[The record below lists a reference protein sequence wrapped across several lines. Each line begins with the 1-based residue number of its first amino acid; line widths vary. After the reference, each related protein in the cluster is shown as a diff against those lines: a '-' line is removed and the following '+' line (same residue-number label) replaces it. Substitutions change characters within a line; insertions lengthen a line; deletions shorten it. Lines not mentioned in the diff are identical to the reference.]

1 MAAVI
6 AKSRELGYMGIEL
19 NARLALAEMEIKT
32 RKTAAGGAH
41 LPAIETD
48 ARAKSPSP
56 IARRVAIAR
65 GPRF

>member
-1 MAAVI
+1 
-6 AKSRELGYMGIEL
+6 MGIEL
-19 NARLALAEMEIKT
+19 NSVFDALAEMEIKT

-41 LPAIETD
+41 LPAIETNT
-48 ARAKSPSP
+48 RAKSPSP